1 MYIPTSPDCLGWSTV
16 RSIAAVVFALLLATV
31 ACGSSDVKQETFRDA
46 LKDRTDLTNAQV
58 TCVVNKTFDEFD
70 QDAINDL
77 YTSSDRKDLADADEQ
92 QFEKIVKGCVKS

>member
-1 MYIPTSPDCLGWSTV
+1 VCIPTSPDCLGWSTV

-31 ACGSSDVKQETFRDA
+31 ACGSSDVERDTFSDA
-46 LKDRTDLTNAQV
+46 LAERTDLTKAQV
-58 TCVVNKTFDEFD
+58 TCVVNKTYDAFD

-77 YTSSDRKDLADADEQ
+77 YTSSDRKDLADKDEQ